1 MDESRKNHLP
11 PRTLVLIAVWGV
23 TAAVTVAGLRMFD
36 RTDDFVRDC
45 QDMLDTGTP
54 LQAIVGPF
62 AASESAPDH
71 QERCVLLIGPLGGD
85 ASVDGLS
92 LILSPIRL
100 PATRRP

>member
-23 TAAVTVAGLRMFD
+23 TAVVTAAVFD
-36 RTDDFVRDC
+36 GPDDFIRDC

-54 LQAIVGPF
+54 LRAIIGPF